1 MKMINVVYWITTGFI
16 FLFEGVMPA
25 LTSQTELAKQGISH
39 LGYPAYFGIMLTVFK
54 VSGSVA
60 LILPIVKGR
69 FKEWIYAGFT
79 FEFVS
84 AAISNAVVYGIGFAS
99 IMPLIILG
107 ILVISYNFYH
117 KRLANQTSQTAT
129 PSYAIL

>member
-1 MKMINVVYWITTGFI
+1 MKKINVVYWITTGFI

-25 LTSQTELAKQGISH
+25 MTSQTELAKQGISN

-54 VSGSVA
+54 VLGSIA

-69 FKEWIYAGFT
+69 LKEWIYAGFT

-84 AAISNAVVYGIGFAS
+84 AAISNAVVYGVGFAS

-107 ILVISYNFYH
+107 ILAISYTFYH
-117 KRLANQTSQTAT
+117 KRQTNPANRPTTS
-129 PSYAIL
+129 SFAI